1 VQSPQ
6 YPSTPLQAKDR
17 KRKQSQEA
25 PVQKRLRTSRPDS
38 AVEHENEI
46 DPIDHWRREGTWP
59 KEYFEQDDQIQ
70 IDLEQDSG
78 AAKSERD
85 DAFHEQLK
93 RMNMTGHYLLARKK
107 SSASLR
113 RQNSESR
120 YRYTL
125 LVRL

>member
-1 VQSPQ
+1 MA
-6 YPSTPLQAKDR
+6 PL
-17 KRKQSQEA
+17 E
-25 PVQKRLRTSRPDS
+25 
-38 AVEHENEI
+38 
-46 DPIDHWRREGTWP
+46 P
-59 KEYFEQDDQIQ
+59 KEYYEQDDQIQ